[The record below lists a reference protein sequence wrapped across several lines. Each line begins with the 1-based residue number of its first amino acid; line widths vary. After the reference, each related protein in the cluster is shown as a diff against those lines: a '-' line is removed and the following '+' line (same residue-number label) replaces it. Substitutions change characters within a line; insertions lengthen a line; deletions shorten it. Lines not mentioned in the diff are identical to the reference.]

1 MTDEEIFRLFS
12 SIQADIGIVRQE
24 QEFVTISLSRL
35 NISLKGL
42 TDEMINFGHRIDILN
57 RHLQRLIRLQTQ

>member
-1 MTDEEIFRLFS
+1 
-12 SIQADIGIVRQE
+12 VRQE

-42 TDEMINFGHRIDILN
+42 TDEMVNFGHRIDILN